1 MATWDPTR
9 YLSFADERARP
20 FAELLGRVEVKA
32 SRIAD
37 LGCGPGHLTALLRA
51 RWPEATIEGVDSSV
65 ETIERATADNAD
77 PEAAYG
83 RVRQRERAG
92 RRYDESGGQA

>member
-9 YLSFADERARP
+9 YLSFAGERSRP
-20 FAELLGRVEVKA
+20 FAELLGRVDVKA

-51 RWPEATIEGVDSSV
+51 RWPEATIEGVDSSA
-65 ETIERATADNAD
+65 EMIERATADNAD
-77 PEAAYG
+77 PEVSY
-83 RVRQRERAG
+83 V
-92 RRYDESGGQA
+92 QADLRDWMA